1 MSQQLLTTSRIGL
14 PFFEKK
20 TIPQNTRNIRIFR
33 LFKSEFPLFRG
44 TEKAQN
50 SVPYS
55 EPFTEK
61 KVQNSVPNLLWNTRS
76 SSNSRN
82 SNNC

>member
-14 PFFEKK
+14 LFFEKK
-20 TIPQNTRNIRIFR
+20 IIPQDTGNIRIFR

-50 SVPYS
+50 SVPNHS
-55 EPFTEK
+55 VEDK
-61 KVQNSVPNLLWNTRS
+61 NAQNSILNHFI
-76 SSNSRN
+76 
-82 SNNC
+82 